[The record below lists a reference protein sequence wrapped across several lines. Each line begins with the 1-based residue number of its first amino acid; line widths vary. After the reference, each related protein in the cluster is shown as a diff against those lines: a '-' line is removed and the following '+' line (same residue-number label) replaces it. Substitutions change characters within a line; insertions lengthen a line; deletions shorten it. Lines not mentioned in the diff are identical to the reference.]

1 MPRQPTG
8 QAIIRLGLSMPV
20 ATVERIRELATT
32 EGVSVSEWIRR
43 AVDEAIRAEMQS

>member
-1 MPRQPTG
+1 
-8 QAIIRLGLSMPV
+8 MPV